1 MNKIGYLSQISI
13 FDTLPMNDLMVIDQM
28 APMSTIKKKTLI
40 QSPESFREGL
50 YFLKEG
56 KLRLYKFSPEGK
68 QFTLGILGKG
78 NVFGEIDSFS
88 LGTRDIFIETME
100 ETLLCSLQKDDFE
113 KFLVERPQIAL
124 KLLQLLSERL
134 KERDALLEQLALGDI
149 RDRVL
154 HLLLKLSDQFGV
166 KEGEYHKIDLPITHQ
181 ELANMIGSTRESIT
195 IVLNELAQE
204 DIIRTGR
211 MSIHIHREMAQEY
224 VNF

>member
-1 MNKIGYLSQISI
+1 MNKIWYLSQISI
-13 FDTLPMNDLMVIDQM
+13 FDTLPMEDLMEIERM

-40 QSPESFREGL
+40 QSPETFCEGL
-50 YFLKEG
+50 FFLKEG

-68 QFTLGILGKG
+68 QFTLGILGQG

-100 ETLLCSLQKDDFE
+100 ETLLCSLTKEEFE
-113 KFLVERPQIAL
+113 RFLVDRPQLAL
-124 KLLQLLSERL
+124 KLLKLLSERL

-154 HLLLKLSDQFGV
+154 HLLLKLSDQFGK
-166 KEGEYHKIDLPITHQ
+166 KEGEYDKIDLPITHQ

-195 IVLNELAQE
+195 IVLNELAEE

-211 MSIHIHREMAQEY
+211 MSIHIHRERAQEY